1 VVVSREDLNKAVAD
15 ARLDVGTGL
24 AATTA
29 SLVMG
34 AGPVPA
40 TIIGGTGPALKL
52 AYRVLSRARERREG
66 RVARTME
73 HAAEILDVG
82 LDIFE
87 ERATAYDDRLELLA
101 RVLEAAART
110 PLEAKV
116 TALAR
121 VLAEGL
127 REGGST
133 DEAIIFAAA
142 LENIEAAHVFL
153 LHHLA
158 IHPLPPNELRGKSE
172 ETQRGWDRAQLSE
185 VIPELVPILDGLLA
199 VLTGQG
205 LIRTQADSTWAGVAA
220 MAQYAITPLG
230 RRCLL
235 LLGEEI
241 PEPNAA

>member
-1 VVVSREDLNKAVAD
+1 MVVSREDLNKAVAD

-29 SLVMG
+29 SLAMG

-66 RVARTME
+66 RLARTME
-73 HAAEILDVG
+73 QAAEILDVG

-87 ERATAYDDRLELLA
+87 ERAIAYDDRLELLA

-133 DEAIIFAAA
+133 NEAIVIAAA
-142 LENIEAAHVFL
+142 LENIEAAHIFL

-158 IHPLPPNELRGKSE
+158 IHPLPPSELRGKSE
-172 ETQRGWDRAQLSE
+172 ETPRGWDRAQLSE
-185 VIPELVPILDGLLA
+185 VIPELVPIVDGLLA

-241 PEPNAA
+241 PEPDAA